1 MILFVNNYISVLI
14 VNIDVLLLL
23 TLVFVFGVYYTLFSD
38 NTILYLKANDELLEM
53 KLYINLD
60 DW

>member
-38 NTILYLKANDELLEM
+38 NTILYLKANDGLLEM